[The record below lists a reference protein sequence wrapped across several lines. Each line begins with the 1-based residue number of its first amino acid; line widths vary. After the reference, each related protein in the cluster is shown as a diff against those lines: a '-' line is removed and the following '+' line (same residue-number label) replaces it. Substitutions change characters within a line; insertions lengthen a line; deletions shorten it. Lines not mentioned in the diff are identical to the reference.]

1 MKKERWGA
9 EKEREDEERK
19 VEEREEEE
27 REEGE
32 RKEEEV
38 MKRKASQLIPNIEER
53 AAVLFH

>member
-1 MKKERWGA
+1 MKKEKRGA
-9 EKEREDEERK
+9 EK
-19 VEEREEEE
+19 EREEEE

-38 MKRKASQLIPNIEER
+38 MKRKASLLIPNIEER